1 MCSSD
6 LYSETQRRRHEIKPG
21 SIERVFTD
29 GFREF
34 MQFQGNSLDNPNGG
48 VIYDG
53 AVLELNDAPGLGIDS
68 VEGVA
73 WGESVKG

>member
-1 MCSSD
+1 MESKVSVTVAVHLAMARRVVTKYDLDPPILCASD
-6 LYSETQRRRHEIKPG
+6 PVR
-21 SIERVFTD
+21 
-29 GFREF
+29 
-34 MQFQGNSLDNPNGG
+34 GG